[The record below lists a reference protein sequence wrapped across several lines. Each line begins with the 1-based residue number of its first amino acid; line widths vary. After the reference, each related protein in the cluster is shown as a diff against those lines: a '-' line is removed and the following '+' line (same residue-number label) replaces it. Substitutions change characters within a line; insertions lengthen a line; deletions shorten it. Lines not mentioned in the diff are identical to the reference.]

1 MLVSDCVSPP
11 QATAIFVY
19 SYEGRLLCSPRWPGM
34 RPESLSRQTVS
45 ISSDCVAVRDQAR
58 ASNEGYAKVRKDFTI
73 TEKAFTMAFSWLKAP
88 TSAFTIKTLIKH
100 YAKQTLTPR

>member
-1 MLVSDCVSPP
+1 MLVSDRVSPP

-58 ASNEGYAKVRKDFTI
+58 ASNEGYARVQNI
-73 TEKAFTMAFSWLKAP
+73 L
-88 TSAFTIKTLIKH
+88 LILSRTTYK
-100 YAKQTLTPR
+100 

>member
-1 MLVSDCVSPP
+1 MLVFDRVSPP

-73 TEKAFTMAFSWLKAP
+73 TE
-88 TSAFTIKTLIKH
+88 
-100 YAKQTLTPR
+100 

>member
-1 MLVSDCVSPP
+1 MLVSDRVSPP

-73 TEKAFTMAFSWLKAP
+73 MEKAP
-88 TSAFTIKTLIKH
+88 TDHGLVIFAVQAWLN
-100 YAKQTLTPR
+100 L